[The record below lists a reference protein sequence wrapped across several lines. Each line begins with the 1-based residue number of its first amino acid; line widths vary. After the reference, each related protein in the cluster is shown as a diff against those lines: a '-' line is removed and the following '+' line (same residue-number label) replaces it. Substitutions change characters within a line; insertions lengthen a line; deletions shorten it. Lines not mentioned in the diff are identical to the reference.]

1 MNRVTKFE
9 RKIMGLAASQARFL
23 AITSRKMNC
32 EFQSMQIAQ
41 QKLSVTRDLQKA
53 AQDYQTNLTATKLV
67 WEDMNENT
75 YDLTYDM
82 MMTPTAINQYDPYLV
97 TDTRGKVVLTDAMY
111 NAAVA
116 AGIIERD
123 TGKPKNVTGLM
134 HKGNDTA
141 SKNDGTRDA
150 FLYQL
155 GIVNKIDGSTVAAI
169 QSLGKDGYTRAGVG
183 GEIQDK
189 SIANALTSTA
199 FINYLGKTYKD
210 IGVEPPYKVPTNPG
224 AGRMDRN
231 TPIYGIKLAYL
242 LGHTNYSDKGTA
254 LTDGKYCI
262 TKNGEAL
269 SKENADKLT
278 LGDILS
284 GNYELSYKGTSFDDL
299 INKALGGMAKL
310 LGKDHQG
317 SDPKGLNVDPESDD
331 ALTQAYEFTKLQYN
345 NSLQSTKDTS
355 NIYDLYTQAQKQN
368 NKIVGTNN
376 TGSVSLTNMLKSF
389 LTNFAIAIDGFDS
402 AFVIKNDSSKD
413 STYATDDLSYYFL
426 LANDGAQTEQTILKA
441 DFYNMLYNQICMNG
455 ACSDAT
461 TRQLV
466 EDKEYLSHA
475 LKNGQLFISSLNND
489 GYFYQGP
496 YTLNGHVAEVPDEN
510 AIAQA
515 ELEYNVTK
523 SKLNYKEETLELQM
537 KNLDMEISALTTE
550 FDTVKNLISKGVEK
564 VFTMFSN

>member
-1 MNRVTKFE
+1 
-9 RKIMGLAASQARFL
+9 
-23 AITSRKMNC
+23 
-32 EFQSMQIAQ
+32 
-41 QKLSVTRDLQKA
+41 
-53 AQDYQTNLTATKLV
+53 
-67 WEDMNENT
+67 
-75 YDLTYDM
+75 
-82 MMTPTAINQYDPYLV
+82 
-97 TDTRGKVVLTDAMY
+97 
-111 NAAVA
+111 
-116 AGIIERD
+116 
-123 TGKPKNVTGLM
+123 
-134 HKGNDTA
+134 
-141 SKNDGTRDA
+141 
-150 FLYQL
+150 
-155 GIVNKIDGSTVAAI
+155 
-169 QSLGKDGYTRAGVG
+169 
-183 GEIQDK
+183 
-189 SIANALTSTA
+189 
-199 FINYLGKTYKD
+199 
-210 IGVEPPYKVPTNPG
+210 
-224 AGRMDRN
+224 
-231 TPIYGIKLAYL
+231 
-242 LGHTNYSDKGTA
+242 
-254 LTDGKYCI
+254 
-262 TKNGEAL
+262 
-269 SKENADKLT
+269 
-278 LGDILS
+278 
-284 GNYELSYKGTSFDDL
+284 
-299 INKALGGMAKL
+299 MAEL
-310 LGKDHQG
+310 LGKDHNG

-402 AFVIKNDSSKD
+402 TFVIKNDSSKD

-426 LANDGAQTEQTILKA
+426 LANDGAQTEQTMLKA

-461 TRQLV
+461 IRQLV